1 MKKCPKCNSTYTDQS
16 LSYCLADGTQL
27 VEISQQPPPTIAMS
41 AENISQP
48 TVIRQPKEKHG
59 VMKWMIAG
67 LVLGAFGVLAVGSIV
82 MAFYFGS
89 MSVGG
94 NGDQTPTPAASP
106 SVSVTPTPKPTAS
119 PTPEKPDNVNTDPE
133 TKRTPSQTTQIPLG
147 RIDAPGDGFLA
158 LRSEPSDE
166 SGERLA
172 KIPNGSYVEIQDC
185 QKEQKIVSGKKGRW
199 CMVTYENSTGWVF
212 DAWLKR
218 QY

>member
-1 MKKCPKCNSTYTDQS
+1 
-16 LSYCLADGTQL
+16 LADGTQL
-27 VEISQQPPPTIAMS
+27 VEVSQQPPPTVAMS

-67 LVLGAFGVLAVGSIV
+67 LVLGAFGALAIGSIAMV
-82 MAFYFGS
+82 IYFGS
-89 MSVGG
+89 MASGG
-94 NGDQTPTPAASP
+94 NNPQYPPPTASP
-106 SVSVTPTPKPTAS
+106 SINTTPTPKPTAS
-119 PTPEKPDNVNTDPE
+119 ATVEKPDNVNTEPE
-133 TKRTPSQTTQIPLG
+133 IKRTPSKSDAIPLG

-166 SGERLA
+166 SGERLV
-172 KIPNGSYVEIQDC
+172 KIPSGSYVEIQDC
-185 QKEQKIVSGKKGRW
+185 QKEQKTVSGKKGRW
-199 CMVTYENSTGWVF
+199 CMVTYENTTGWVF